1 HIIVDNGPGALLARP
16 GPAHQTNGVVDDI
29 VGHGNAPYQM
39 LYGDDPLG
47 VEQGVQGHLHIR
59 SGGLDHLDL
68 LGQGRVIQFNGEH
81 ETIELGLGQG
91 VGTLLLY
98 WVLGGQYKIGPLK
111 LVAVAP
117 YGDGLFLHGLQ
128 KGSLGLGRGPVD
140 FIGQDDVPEYGAF
153 DEFEIA
159 VLVQDLTAQN

>member
-91 VGTLLLY
+91 VGTLPLY
-98 WVLGGQYKIGPLK
+98 WVLGGQYRIGDRKSTRLNSSHVK
-111 LVAVAP
+111 NWYAALHAVSSFP
-117 YGDGLFLHGLQ
+117 TRRSSDLSPGRRT
-128 KGSLGLGRGPVD
+128 RGP
-140 FIGQDDVPEYGAF
+140 GPPPHPKWWP
-153 DEFEIA
+153 
-159 VLVQDLTAQN
+159 